1 MRITVF
7 TPTYNRAHII
17 EKLYRSLQAQTFH
30 DFEWLVIDDGSSDHT
45 DQLFLK
51 WMKEDNPFKIR
62 YVYAENKGKMKEL
75 NYAMDL
81 AVGELFFT
89 VDSDD
94 ALTSDALEK
103 IDIWERT
110 IPQDGGF
117 CGLAGSMGYNSVE
130 LSNPR
135 LPGEYY
141 DASLFQRYQDN
152 GKEYIG
158 ADRAWV
164 FYTNVYRTYKFPEF
178 EGEKFIAEAVVWNRM
193 AHDGLKIRCF
203 NDVIYVFEHQEGG
216 LTDVMS
222 QTLIRSPRGYGLW
235 QAEMMRFMN
244 YSLKRRLKQY
254 YIFYCDLMEK
264 HSTREIASYIQCP
277 ICVMMALETVYR
289 LKHRRRI

>member
-17 EKLYRSLQAQTFH
+17 EKLYRSLQAQTFR
-30 DFEWLVIDDGSSDHT
+30 DFEWLVIDDGSYDYT
-45 DQLFLK
+45 DQLFLE
-51 WMKEDNPFKIR
+51 WLKEDNPFEIR
-62 YVYAENKGKMKEL
+62 YIYAENKGKMKEL

-94 ALTSDALEK
+94 TLTSDALEK
-103 IDIWERT
+103 IDRWERT
-110 IPQDGGF
+110 IPKDGGF
-117 CGLAGSMGYNSVE
+117 CGLAGSMGYISGE
-130 LSNPR
+130 PSNPK

-141 DASLFQRYQDN
+141 DASLFQRYRDN
-152 GKEYIG
+152 GKEHIG

-164 FYTNVYRTYKFPEF
+164 FYTDVYRSYKFPEF
-178 EGEKFIAEAVVWNRM
+178 KDEKFIAEAVSWNRM
-193 AHDGLKIRCF
+193 AHDGLKVRCF
-203 NDVIYVFEHQEGG
+203 NDVIYLFEHQEGG

-222 QTLIRSPRGYGLW
+222 QILIRSPKGYGLW

-244 YSLKRRLKQY
+244 YRLKRRLKQY
-254 YIFYCDLMEK
+254 YIFYCDLNQK
-264 HSTREIASYIQCP
+264 YSTKEIASFIQCP